1 MYSKIDRSRPLYR
14 LTYRLRQGRTAD
26 VRSHEIASTVSGWLA
41 ELGVRSPLVNDFA
54 RAVDADN
61 WPAAHAIGDF
71 LSIDVAVAAGGDTR
85 NLPVVG

>member
-1 MYSKIDRSRPLYR
+1 MYSKIDRSRPIYR

-61 WPAAHAIGDF
+61 WPAAHAI
-71 LSIDVAVAAGGDTR
+71 DVAVAAGGDTR
-85 NLPVVG
+85 DLAVGG